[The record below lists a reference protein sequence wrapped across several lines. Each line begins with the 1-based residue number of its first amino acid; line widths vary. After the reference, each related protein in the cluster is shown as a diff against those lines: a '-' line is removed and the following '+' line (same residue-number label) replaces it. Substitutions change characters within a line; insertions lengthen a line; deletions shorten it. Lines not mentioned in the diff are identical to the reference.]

1 MARGK
6 SYIDEPVTVVF
17 KTSERSN
24 AKVKM
29 KVFKNKTIDDVIDPK
44 IKIIGIPDN
53 AIYLEVGLGES
64 FINKY
69 KLKYKL

>member
-29 KVFKNKTIDDVIDPK
+29 KVFKNKDPK
-44 IKIIGIPDN
+44 IKVIGIPDN

>member
-6 SYIDEPVTVVF
+6 SYIDEPVIVVF

-44 IKIIGIPDN
+44 IKVIGIPDN